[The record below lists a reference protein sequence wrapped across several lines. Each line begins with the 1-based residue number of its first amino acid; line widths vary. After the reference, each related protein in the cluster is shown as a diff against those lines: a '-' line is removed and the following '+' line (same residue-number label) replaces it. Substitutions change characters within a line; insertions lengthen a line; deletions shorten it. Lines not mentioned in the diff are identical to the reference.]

1 MSESRIRLA
10 HGSGGV
16 ETSEL
21 LEKLIFSRVS
31 DALKRVGN
39 GGVGIDY
46 PDDAAAIPL
55 SNNEY
60 LVITVDA
67 YTVNPPFFPGGN
79 IGVLAASGSI
89 NDVLMMGGRP
99 IAMLDSIIVEEGFPM
114 SDLEIIINS
123 FIETLR
129 SEGIALIG
137 GGDFKVMPKG
147 GQIDKIVITTVGIGL
162 TSRPIVDKPRPGGD
176 KIIVSDYVGDH
187 GAVIL
192 LYQLG
197 GDVSR
202 ELLEKSKLRSDV
214 KPLTR
219 LMIPLIEKYGEYI
232 HAARDPTR
240 GGLSMVLND
249 WARAT
254 GTVIVVNEEDIPV
267 RPEVSSYA
275 GMLGIDPLYLA
286 SEALPCWPLIQHCRG
301 DR

>member
-137 GGDFKVMPKG
+137 GDFKVMPKG

-162 TSRPIVDKPRPGGD
+162 TSRPIVDKPRLGQ
-176 KIIVSDYVGDH
+176 DY
-187 GAVIL
+187 
-192 LYQLG
+192 
-197 GDVSR
+197 R
-202 ELLEKSKLRSDV
+202 KRLR
-214 KPLTR
+214 R
-219 LMIPLIEKYGEYI
+219 
-232 HAARDPTR
+232 
-240 GGLSMVLND
+240 
-249 WARAT
+249 
-254 GTVIVVNEEDIPV
+254 
-267 RPEVSSYA
+267 
-275 GMLGIDPLYLA
+275 
-286 SEALPCWPLIQHCRG
+286 
-301 DR
+301 